1 MAVVKGNSAT
11 WTKTSGKWNTTTM
24 NVIVSE
30 YYDTS
35 TGKFYVGVDTVQ
47 ILDNN
52 ADWGFEGYYYY
63 LHGTITAGGH
73 TILNADSSIP
83 SHGST
88 GWFDDHN
95 VYHPFGNL
103 DGTGAS
109 SNNSG
114 WIASCSSGA
123 SYNISINLQIHRPSG
138 YTDGDHGATFS
149 GSTTLSFKHPTGHT
163 NTATGNLRS
172 AATCTAAATYWYKC
186 AGCGTQS
193 TSYFSLGSALG
204 HIEVNGGTASVH
216 KRCSRC
222 NETLSSAHSYS
233 SSVHTAATCTK
244 KGITKY
250 SCGCGYSYTSENINA
265 LGHKEVNVGTAAV
278 HTKCSTCGTIL
289 STTHSYTVD
298 SGVQYAAASCT
309 TPRYNY
315 KKCSCEYNPKSASY
329 IISTGTALGHDYDEI
344 VIEPT
349 CTTQGYTSYQCTR
362 CSDTSKANDNYTAA
376 LGHNYGDGMI
386 TQAPTYTKPGT
397 LTYTC
402 SRCSDYYTEALARKQ
417 GAVRIKTATG
427 YRPHLAYVRNSVG
440 WALCVPNVCKSK
452 KWNSCG

>member
-1 MAVVKGNSAT
+1 MAVKTGSSVT
-11 WTKTSGKWNTTTM
+11 WTKRSGRDNCATLQV
-24 NVIVSE
+24 VITE
-30 YYDTS
+30 YYDEA
-35 TGKFYVGVDTVQ
+35 TGKFYVGVDS
-47 ILDNN
+47 INFMAN
-52 ADWGFEGYYYY
+52 SPYGYYGYDY
-63 LHGTITAGGH
+63 SLNGTITAGGY
-73 TILNADSSIP
+73 TILNANSGKP
-83 SHGST
+83 THKT
-88 GWFDDHN
+88 GWFRYQD
-95 VYHPFGNL
+95 VYYPFNRTEYAIQP
-103 DGTGAS
+103 D
-109 SNNSG
+109 NSG

-123 SYNISINLQIHRPSG
+123 KYDISINLQIFCTDNSG
-138 YTDGDHGATFS
+138 DGDSGATFS
-149 GSTTLSFKHPTGHT
+149 GTTELYFRHSTGHT

-193 TSYFSLGSALG
+193 TSYFSSGSALG

-233 SSVHTAATCTK
+233 SSVHTAATCVK

-265 LGHKEVNVGTAAV
+265 LGHKEVNGGTATV

-349 CTTQGYTSYQCTR
+349 CTTQGYTSYKCAR